1 MLAKGLKLD
10 RENRLHIAISY
21 NDFKNILNNHRM
33 TKEQILYLASTSPA
47 AMAYLKTLYPQYF
60 ETYLDLSEVTAIDNE
75 PRTLAVK
82 SGFGLSPVVWVA
94 KTGDPETQ
102 NKAFAL
108 AEGYGWELFKIG
120 AQSYLRAKI
129 K

>member
-1 MLAKGLKLD
+1 
-10 RENRLHIAISY
+10 
-21 NDFKNILNNHRM
+21 M

-47 AMAYLKTLYPQYF
+47 AYDYLKTIYPQYF